1 MIKGNEIKIHQHGG
15 LLTQFII
22 GRIVAPS
29 SIIELRERF
38 LKDAVIAQL
47 RKY

>member
-22 GRIVAPS
+22 GRIVAPP

-38 LKDAVIAQL
+38 IKDAVIAQL